1 MSWSVC
7 SHAHVM
13 PSSELKI
20 KKMWLLSLLLAMELI
35 ALTWLFVLPDTIVI
49 LNDQREIVDED

>member
-1 MSWSVC
+1 
-7 SHAHVM
+7 M

>member
-1 MSWSVC
+1 MC

-13 PSSELKI
+13 ASSELKM

-35 ALTWLFVLPDTIVI
+35 ALTWPSVLPDKIVI
-49 LNDQREIVDED
+49 LNDQRGIVDED